1 MKKIYFLIGIAAT
14 LMSCNGGNQSI
25 DSDMVANSRTADQ
38 PEVDPNQ
45 LAAIE
50 FEETNINLGK
60 VYEGETVSQI
70 FKFKNTGKSPLIIN
84 TASASCGCT
93 KPEYPRA
100 PIAPGANGEL
110 KVTFNS
116 EGKVGANHKEVT
128 VFANT
133 DPRQTVISF
142 DIEVIQK

>member
-1 MKKIYFLIGIAAT
+1 MALTAFISAC
-14 LMSCNGGNQSI
+14 SGGDQSI
-25 DSDMVANSRTADQ
+25 DSNMVENSRTADQ
-38 PEVDPNQ
+38 PEVDTNQ
-45 LAAIE
+45 LASIE

-60 VYEGETVSQI
+60 VYEGESVSQI
-70 FKFKNTGKSPLIIN
+70 FKFKNTGKSPLVIN

-100 PIAPGANGEL
+100 PIAPGAEGEL

>member
-1 MKKIYFLIGIAAT
+1 MALTAFISAC
-14 LMSCNGGNQSI
+14 SGGDQSI
-25 DSDMVANSRTADQ
+25 DSNMVENSRTADQ

-45 LAAIE
+45 LASIE

-60 VYEGETVSQI
+60 VYEGESVSQI
-70 FKFKNTGKSPLIIN
+70 FKFKNTGKSPLVIN

-100 PIAPGANGEL
+100 PIAPGAEGEL

>member
-1 MKKIYFLIGIAAT
+1 MALTAFISAC
-14 LMSCNGGNQSI
+14 SGGDQSI
-25 DSDMVANSRTADQ
+25 DSNMVENSRPADQ

-45 LAAIE
+45 LASIE

-60 VYEGETVSQI
+60 VYEGESVSQI
-70 FKFKNTGKSPLIIN
+70 FKFKNTGKSPLVIN

-100 PIAPGANGEL
+100 PIAPGAEGEL

>member
-1 MKKIYFLIGIAAT
+1 MKKIYFLMALTAFISAC
-14 LMSCNGGNQSI
+14 SGGDQSI
-25 DSDMVANSRTADQ
+25 DSNMVENSRPADQ

-45 LAAIE
+45 LASIE

-60 VYEGETVSQI
+60 VYEGESVSQI
-70 FKFKNTGKSPLIIN
+70 FKFKNTGKSPLVIN

-100 PIAPGANGEL
+100 PIAPGAEGEL

>member
-1 MKKIYFLIGIAAT
+1 MKKIYFLMALTAFISAC
-14 LMSCNGGNQSI
+14 SGGDQSI
-25 DSDMVANSRTADQ
+25 DSNMVENSRTADQ

-45 LAAIE
+45 LASIE

-60 VYEGETVSQI
+60 VYEGESVSQI
-70 FKFKNTGKSPLIIN
+70 FKFKNTGKSPLVIN

-100 PIAPGANGEL
+100 PIAPGAEGEL